1 MCSNYDQCTQIQLIK
16 IIKKRNLTISGRVKG
31 SGMQPFIPA
40 HTALCSTV
48 YLMAKRQFSVVMSLV
63 KVKKEAKIDSRIYF
77 KKKKCESTFLCG
89 SEDKV
94 CVPPCKAE
102 STFLCGSEDKV
113 CVPPCK
119 AEFASLKHY
128 AFCFAHCC
136 WRPVM

>member
-1 MCSNYDQCTQIQLIK
+1 MK
-16 IIKKRNLTISGRVKG
+16 IKKKKSQVQFLGRVRR
-31 SGMQPFIPA
+31 SGMQQFIPA
-40 HTALCSTV
+40 HTALCCTV

-77 KKKKCESTFLCG
+77 KKKKY
-89 SEDKV
+89 
-94 CVPPCKAE
+94 E

-128 AFCFAHCC
+128 AFCFAQCC
-136 WRPVM
+136 CRSVM

>member
-77 KKKKCESTFLCG
+77 KKKNVRAHFCVEVKTKCVFHRAKLRAHF
-89 SEDKV
+89 
-94 CVPPCKAE
+94 CVEVK
-102 STFLCGSEDKV
+102 TK
-113 CVPPCK
+113 CVFHRAK
-119 AEFASLKHY
+119 LSLL
-128 AFCFAHCC
+128 
-136 WRPVM
+136 V